1 MMTFTIAGDLLRQAV
16 LRKWFLAL
24 GFGITLV
31 LVLIGTSL
39 RMDVVDGALAGTRL
53 FGKVMRGDIAAADVA
68 LRPVFSAATYVIYY
82 GFTSFLILACADFA
96 PALLVPGRIE
106 HMLALPVRR
115 FELLAG
121 TYLGV
126 LVLATLAAVYG
137 AGGLCVLLGVKT
149 GVWTFRPMLAA
160 LLTSVSFAT
169 IYAGMLLSALLAR
182 SAAISAAAGGV
193 LFILGIVA
201 GQRDRLLVAWDEGV
215 TRTFFAVATGLLPR
229 ISSLGSQAADLA
241 GGEAVALGGFAALVG
256 GFALFVLGALALAV
270 WIFERKD
277 Y

>member
-1 MMTFTIAGDLLRQAV
+1 MIGVVAFDLLRQAV
-16 LRKWFLAL
+16 SRKWFLAL
-24 GFGITLV
+24 GLLITLV
-31 LVLIGTSL
+31 LVLIGASL
-39 RMDVVDGALAGTRL
+39 RMDVVDGAIAGTRL
-53 FGKVMRGDIAAADVA
+53 FGNVMRRDIVAADLA
-68 LRPVFSAATYVIYY
+68 LRPVFMAATYVIYY
-82 GFTSFLILACADFA
+82 GFTVFLILACADFA

-126 LVLATLAAVYG
+126 LALAALSALYG

-149 GVWTFRPMLAA
+149 GVWTFRPVLAA

-169 IYAGMLLSALLAR
+169 IYAGMLLAALVVR
-182 SAAISAAAGGV
+182 SAALSAAAGGV

-215 TRTFFAVATGLLPR
+215 TRTLFSVGTGLLPR
-229 ISSLGSQAADLA
+229 VSTLGTFAADLA
-241 GGEAVALGGFAALVG
+241 GGAPLALGPFAGMVAGFV
-256 GFALFVLGALALAV
+256 LFVLGAMALAIWV
-270 WIFERKD
+270 FERKD

>member
-31 LVLIGTSL
+31 LVLLGTSL

-53 FGKVMRGDIAAADVA
+53 FGKVMRGDISAADVA
-68 LRPVFSAATYVIYY
+68 LRPVFAAATYVIYY
-82 GFTSFLILACADFA
+82 GFTAFLILACADFA

-137 AGGLCVLLGVKT
+137 AGGLCVLLGIKT
-149 GVWTFRPMLAA
+149 GVWTFRPVLAA

-201 GQRDRLLVAWDEGV
+201 GRRDSLLVAWYEGP
-215 TRTFFAVATGLLPR
+215 TRTLFAAATGLLPR
-229 ISSLGSQAADLA
+229 ISSLGSLAAEIA
-241 GGEAVALGGFAALVG
+241 GGEAVALGSVAALVG
-256 GFALFVLGALALAV
+256 GFVLFVLGALALAV
-270 WIFERKD
+270 WVFERKD